1 MAKARRRGQTIFLK
15 TLLPLLLVMVLAVVT
30 IYASLGIGGAFN
42 ELRESALDVLQERG
56 QNKTQSFQQMLS
68 RWNALEGDVDAIR
81 ALILSELSVQ
91 GASAEDMKTDAPL
104 NASILLRAA
113 PQLVN
118 RLRGR
123 NTTGIFLILN
133 GVGVAGQEDTWA
145 GVYIRD
151 NDPNGASADNS
162 DLLMLR
168 GLPPVSRELDIPLDS
183 YWKATFTFDESHP
196 GDYFFKPLRAAE
208 ERRSLNSLHYSYWCG
223 PLLIGSEGQQEVMT
237 YSIPMFDE
245 NGNVIAVLGVEVT
258 VNYMTTLLNSGEY
271 QRDKPTGYAIAR
283 RDGENGFHIATTAGT
298 VFKQHFQAKTARIE
312 AEEWIEDGFFTLS
325 GSRSG
330 EKLYC
335 AMEMLQ
341 LYPDNTAF
349 SEDAWVLLSMQ
360 PESTVLAFMRR
371 FSWLIG
377 AAGLIVLLLGV
388 AAAIGISA
396 GLSRPISRLALQV
409 KETNPHGQM
418 SLPATGIREID
429 LLADAIV
436 SLNRDVVA
444 SASRMSVVLNRT
456 GLSVGVFDIREGS
469 PLAYCSRS
477 TLRLLGCDEAEA
489 PDDQMDAAAC
499 QRMLKERLTDQV
511 EPGVWRVGNADS
523 ERYLR
528 LTQVNQD
535 GRLLGALT
543 DVTHELQERRRIEHE
558 RDYDVLTGLL
568 NRRAFARV
576 SNQLFGGGRE
586 SMGVAAMIMMDLDN
600 LKFVNDTYG
609 HDSGDS
615 YIRAF
620 GRALYSFRD
629 KQGSCLCGRRSG
641 DEFYTLLYGY
651 PDRETLKETIQRGWQ
666 AITCSGL
673 TLPDDTFIRFQMSGG
688 MAMYPDDS
696 TDWNELERFADFA
709 MYTVKHGAKGV
720 LAAFNRDVY
729 SEDAFL
735 INGRNAL
742 NKLIGSQKTSF
753 DYQPVV
759 SARTGEVLGYELLLR
774 PNMPE
779 LPNPTTVLRLAK
791 SQGMLRHIERMTW
804 FGALASA
811 REMSR
816 CGALPGDALIFINS
830 IGDQRMKPEDAAVL
844 NDQYGDLFRRLV
856 VEITESE
863 RNDLEITQEK
873 CIFMRERG
881 GRIAIDDYGT
891 GYNSELLLVSVN
903 ADFVKVDNSFIHNVD
918 VEVDKQVLVRNLIS
932 YARRKGIAVLA
943 EGVETR
949 EEMQTL
955 IGFGIDY
962 LQGFY
967 LGRPSETPQPLSETV
982 LAEIRAAQGQ
992 DEKGK

>member
-1 MAKARRRGQTIFLK
+1 MAKARRRRQTIFFK

-30 IYASLGIGGAFN
+30 IYASLRAGGAFT
-42 ELRESALDVLQERG
+42 ELRESALDMLQERG

-68 RWNALEGDVDAIR
+68 RWNALEGGVDAIR
-81 ALILSELSVQ
+81 ALILSELSVK
-91 GASAEDMKTDAPL
+91 GASAEDMKTDAAL

-118 RLRGR
+118 RLRSR

-133 GVGVAGQEDTWA
+133 GIGVAGQEDTWA

-223 PLLIGSEGQQEVMT
+223 PLLIDSEGQQEVMT
-237 YSIPMFDE
+237 YSIPLFDE

-271 QRDKPTGYAIAR
+271 RREKPTGYAIAR

-298 VFKQHFQAKTARIE
+298 VFKQHFQAKTEWIE
-312 AEEWIEDGFFTLS
+312 AKEWIEDDCFTLS

-335 AMEMLQ
+335 AMETLQ

-349 SEDAWVLLSMQ
+349 SEDTWVLLSMQ
-360 PESTVLAFMRR
+360 PESTVLAFTRR
-371 FSWLIG
+371 FAWLIG
-377 AAGLIVLLLGV
+377 MAGLVVLLLGV
-388 AAAIGISA
+388 AAAIGISV

-409 KETNPHGQM
+409 KGTNPHGEI

-436 SLNRDVVA
+436 SLNRDVVE

-477 TLRLLGCDEAEA
+477 TLRLLGCDEADA

-511 EPGVWRVGNADS
+511 EPGIWRVGNADS

-528 LTQVNQD
+528 LTQVSQD
-535 GRLLGALT
+535 DRLLGALT

-576 SNQLFGGGRE
+576 SNQLFGGRE

-609 HDSGDS
+609 HDSGDG

-629 KQGSCLCGRRSG
+629 KQGTCLCGRRSG
-641 DEFYTLLYGY
+641 DEFYMLLYGY
-651 PDRETLKETIQRGWQ
+651 PDRETLRETIQRGWQ
-666 AITCSGL
+666 AITRNGL
-673 TLPDDTFIRFQMSGG
+673 TLPDGTFIRFQMSGG
-688 MAMYPDDS
+688 MAVYPDDS

-720 LAAFNRDVY
+720 LATFNRDVY

-742 NKLIGSQKTSF
+742 NKLIGSQKTNF

-774 PNMPE
+774 PCMPE

-804 FGALASA
+804 FGTLASA
-811 REMSR
+811 REMTR
-816 CGALPGDALIFINS
+816 CGALAEDALIFINS
-830 IGDQRMKPEDAAVL
+830 IGDQRMKPEDAATL
-844 NDQYGDLFRRLV
+844 TDQYGDLFHRLV
-856 VEITESE
+856 VEITENE

-873 CIFMRERG
+873 CAFMREHG

-967 LGRPSETPQPLSETV
+967 LGRPSETPQPLAETV
-982 LAEIRAAQGQ
+982 RAEIRAAQGQ
-992 DEKGK
+992 EEKGK